1 VIFSTDEFND
11 SRLDSE
17 TRQPLWKW
25 QSSDWKF
32 DIEKVNFIN

>member
-11 SRLDSE
+11 SRLDSK

-25 QSSDWKF
+25 QPRIVVKD
-32 DIEKVNFIN
+32 